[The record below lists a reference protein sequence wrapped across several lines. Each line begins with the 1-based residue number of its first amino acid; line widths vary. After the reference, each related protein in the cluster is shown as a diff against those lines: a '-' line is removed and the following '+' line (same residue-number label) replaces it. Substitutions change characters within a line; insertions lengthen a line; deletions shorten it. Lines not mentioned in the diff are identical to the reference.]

1 MNEATSVTVRVARRF
16 DASPERVFSPW
27 LDPKIAAKFLFATP
41 TGRMVRAEIDA
52 RVGGKFAFV
61 DRRDGEDIEHVGEYL
76 EIDRPRRLAFTFAV
90 PKFSSQGTS
99 VSIDIVPDGAGC
111 TVTLTHA
118 GVLPDYA
125 SRTEE
130 GWTRILDGLAV
141 ALDVPRS
148 E

>member
-1 MNEATSVTVRVARRF
+1 VRIVRRF
-16 DASPERVFSPW
+16 EAAPECVFEAW

-76 EIDRPRRLAFTFAV
+76 AIDRPRRLVFSIAV
-90 PKFSSQGTS
+90 PKFSSQRTTVG
-99 VSIDIVPDGAGC
+99 IGIAPDGAGC
-111 TVTLTHA
+111 ALTLTHE

-125 SRTEE
+125 SRTEQ
-130 GWTRILDGLAV
+130 GWGKILDGLAG
-141 ALDVPRS
+141 ALGVPISAARP
-148 E
+148 